1 MPSDAVDDVE
11 HEPAGHDREDVEA
24 VVATFERPM
33 YRPDEARGMMSV
45 ISAQSTARN
54 VPAEA
59 PKSAAPTT
67 ATGTA
72 GASAAM
78 EDARRSRSTQLA

>member
-1 MPSDAVDDVE
+1 MTVD
-11 HEPAGHDREDVEA
+11 A
-24 VVATFERPM
+24 VVATFDRPM

-67 ATGTA
+67 ATGDRPER
-72 GASAAM
+72 GASQDDPDEADDAARVDDRLAADPIR
-78 EDARRSRSTQLA
+78 EPRARE